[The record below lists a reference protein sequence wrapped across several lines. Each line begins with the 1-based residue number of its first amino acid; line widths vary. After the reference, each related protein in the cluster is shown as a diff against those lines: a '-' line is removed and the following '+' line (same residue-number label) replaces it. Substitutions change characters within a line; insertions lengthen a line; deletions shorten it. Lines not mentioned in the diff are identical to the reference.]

1 MTMRYSLVK
10 LSGNPSGQVKSE
22 LGHVLVTIA
31 LLVGKL
37 IVEIIRIINQF
48 AAMVDGCDFYV

>member
-1 MTMRYSLVK
+1 MRYSLVK

-31 LLVGKL
+31 LLVSKL
-37 IVEIIRIINQF
+37 IALIIHIFSQF
-48 AAMVDGCDFYV
+48 AAIVDGCDFYV

>member
-1 MTMRYSLVK
+1 MRYSLVK